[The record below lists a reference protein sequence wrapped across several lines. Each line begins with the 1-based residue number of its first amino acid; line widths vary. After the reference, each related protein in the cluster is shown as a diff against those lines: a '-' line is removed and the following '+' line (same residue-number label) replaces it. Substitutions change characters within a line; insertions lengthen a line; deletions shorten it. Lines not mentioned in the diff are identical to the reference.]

1 MNQALYAH
9 MNNKRKMKKKRAVVV
24 NLQIAV
30 ELAIDFWK
38 RGNQEFKSML
48 TNLQPSIK
56 QCQEND
62 LAP

>member
-1 MNQALYAH
+1 